1 MFKRRTVFLR
11 IVLTEDMSVKIRSHF
26 VLQIGIAAYDS
37 LRPARRASAT
47 VTVSVLR
54 NPNSPRFNNLGG
66 GLVTVEELTPVSSV
80 IFNISASDA
89 DGVSTNVSSCYQS
102 D

>member
-1 MFKRRTVFLR
+1 MYLRGELFLR
-11 IVLTEDMSVKIRSHF
+11 IVLTEDMSVTIQSHF
-26 VLQIGIAAYDS
+26 VLQIGIVAYDS

-54 NPNSPRFNNLGG
+54 NPNTPRVDG
-66 GLVTVEELTPVSSV
+66 GLVTVEEQTPLSSV
-80 IFNISASDA
+80 IFNMSASDA
-89 DGVSTNVSSCYQS
+89 DGVRTNASSCYQS